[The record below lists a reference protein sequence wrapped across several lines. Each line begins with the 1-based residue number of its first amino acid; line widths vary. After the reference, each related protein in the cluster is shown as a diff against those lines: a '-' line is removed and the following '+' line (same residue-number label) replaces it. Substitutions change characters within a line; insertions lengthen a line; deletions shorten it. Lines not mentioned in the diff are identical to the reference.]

1 MDNDR
6 FLHALGLSARA
17 GKLSCGHDAVKDSVR
32 RHRARLIVFS
42 EQASARLRDE
52 MKRLSGD
59 GVAVLEAGVTNED
72 IAAAVGKRAGVL
84 SVNDKG
90 LAELV
95 ISAYGG

>member
-1 MDNDR
+1 
-6 FLHALGLSARA
+6 
-17 GKLSCGHDAVKDSVR
+17 
-32 RHRARLIVFS
+32 
-42 EQASARLRDE
+42 

-95 ISAYGG
+95 LSAYGG